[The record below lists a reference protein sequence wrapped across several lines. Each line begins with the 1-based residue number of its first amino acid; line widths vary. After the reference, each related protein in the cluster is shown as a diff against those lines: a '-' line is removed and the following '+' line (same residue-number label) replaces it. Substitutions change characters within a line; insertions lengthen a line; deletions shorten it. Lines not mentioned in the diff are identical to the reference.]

1 MGGQDLIAEW
11 QGKYSEAKGS
21 YDKARADLN
30 LAGDTF
36 EALAAELRA
45 PEIEDAFSHVD
56 VPEVPNAEYVA
67 GLITAAYEAKTR
79 IDSARQELE
88 QLGISLE

>member
-36 EALAAELRA
+36 EALAAELRGYRDRRCIQ
-45 PEIEDAFSHVD
+45 PC
-56 VPEVPNAEYVA
+56 
-67 GLITAAYEAKTR
+67 
-79 IDSARQELE
+79 
-88 QLGISLE
+88 